1 MNLKKTFEQG
11 IALAKTP
18 EQQRK
23 TEYYMREMAASLARC
38 NSMLDDIERMNKES
52 KPLMKRIDALLQEKR

>member
-18 EQQRK
+18 EEK
-23 TEYYMREMAASLARC
+23 AKVEYYMREMAARLARC
-38 NSMLDDIERMNKES
+38 NSMLDDIERMNRES
-52 KPLMKRIDALLQEKR
+52 KPLMKRIDSLLKR

>member
-23 TEYYMREMAASLARC
+23 TEYYMKEMAARLARC
-38 NSMLDDIERMNKES
+38 NAMLDNMERMNRES
-52 KPLMKRIDALLQEKR
+52 KPLMKRIDALLKR

>member
-1 MNLKKTFEQG
+1 MKKLFEEG

-23 TEYYMREMAASLARC
+23 TVYYMQKMSDRLARC
-38 NSMLDDIERMNKES
+38 NAMLDDIERMNRES
-52 KPLMKRIDALLQEKR
+52 KPLMKRIDALLKR